1 MSPEQGL
8 FFFYFA
14 YITISIMRKIYST
27 KKEVTIMETWDE
39 KRSKMINE
47 ITEIMRKINEDQEIL
62 NKNHEEIIKS
72 LNDINSRLDALLG

>member
-1 MSPEQGL
+1 
-8 FFFYFA
+8 
-14 YITISIMRKIYST
+14 
-27 KKEVTIMETWDE
+27 METRDE

-62 NKNHEEIIKS
+62 NKNHEEIIES